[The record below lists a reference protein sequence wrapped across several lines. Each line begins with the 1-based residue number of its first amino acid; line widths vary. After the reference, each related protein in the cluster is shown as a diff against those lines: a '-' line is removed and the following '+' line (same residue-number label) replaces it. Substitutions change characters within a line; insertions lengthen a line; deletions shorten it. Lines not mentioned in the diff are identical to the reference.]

1 MSGQRAEL
9 SARPIT
15 RPDRSHGSAFVGTP
29 KQRLNRNP
37 TKNLAG
43 LLKENIAKTKSLA
56 AKVHWD
62 RNLTLLL
69 AGGRGNESR
78 PNRRTVTARM
88 AATHRPAV
96 RPEYSN
102 VEGFVLRST

>member
-1 MSGQRAEL
+1 MAL
-9 SARPIT
+9 L
-15 RPDRSHGSAFVGTP
+15 FVGTP
-29 KQRLNRNP
+29 KQGLDGNP
-37 TKNLAG
+37 AKNLAG
-43 LLKENIAKTKSLA
+43 LLKKNIAKTKSLA

-62 RNLTLLL
+62 RDLTKLL

-78 PNRRTVTARM
+78 PNRRTVTAGM

-102 VEGFVLRST
+102 IEGFVLRST